1 MLVREREHED
11 NIEAS
16 TAHFAHFAHFAS
28 LPLWHMKVVVFGS
41 GSFGTAMAAAVA
53 RNGHHVVIL
62 TRRDEVMKG
71 INHKRH
77 NPLHLKE
84 F

>member
-1 MLVREREHED
+1 
-11 NIEAS
+11 
-16 TAHFAHFAHFAS
+16 
-28 LPLWHMKVVVFGS
+28 MKVVVFDS